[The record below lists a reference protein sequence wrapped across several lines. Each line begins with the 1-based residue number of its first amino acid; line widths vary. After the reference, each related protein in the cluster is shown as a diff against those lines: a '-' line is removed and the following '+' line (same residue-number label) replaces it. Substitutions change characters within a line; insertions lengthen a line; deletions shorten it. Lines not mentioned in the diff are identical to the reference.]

1 MGLPNKYLYA
11 TNTGEDKIFLSAWKP
26 IKKEGG
32 YCWNPEAPIGNEM
45 WIPNVLDLTEE
56 EGTVPV
62 KIVRSQEE
70 TGIWIICYDDYFG
83 GEKHIYVYKPRFL
96 EGTTRL
102 DYNYPEDLR
111 DTDDIFGIHVTTE
124 FEMIAGEGPWPVTFV
139 RGVNFIEEPKKPSF
153 IKKLFQKIFCK
164 KKRGN

>member
-32 YCWNPEAPIGNEM
+32 YCWNPEASMGNEM
-45 WIPNVLDLTEE
+45 WIPNVLGLTEE

-62 KIVRSQEE
+62 KIIRSQEE

-102 DYNYPEDLR
+102 DYNYSEGLR
-111 DTDDIFGIHVTTE
+111 DTDDIFGIHVTSS
-124 FEMIAGEGPWPVTFV
+124 FDMNSGEGPWPVTFV
-139 RGVNFIEEPKKPSF
+139 RGDNYVEPERRISKWHNFIKQ
-153 IKKLFQKIFCK
+153 LFRK